1 MSQINFYQVTT
12 LYGLPLINR
21 IINLER
27 HQSNRE
33 SIPEDDEMDMEMW
46 KKFTYGA
53 RMWLKIASYWR
64 IKMFASS

>member
-1 MSQINFYQVTT
+1 MTWIFKFIDTLLSQINFYQVTT

-33 SIPEDDEMDMEMW
+33 SIPEDDEMDMEM
-46 KKFTYGA
+46 
-53 RMWLKIASYWR
+53 
-64 IKMFASS
+64 